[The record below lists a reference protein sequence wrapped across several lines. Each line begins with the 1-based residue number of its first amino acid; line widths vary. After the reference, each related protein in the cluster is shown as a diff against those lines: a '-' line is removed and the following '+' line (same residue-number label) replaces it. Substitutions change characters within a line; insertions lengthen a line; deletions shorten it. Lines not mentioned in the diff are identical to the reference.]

1 MSQNQKTPNLSD
13 MISQLLSDPQ
23 KMQQFSQM
31 ASSLGLGGN
40 SQQTNSPST
49 PDLSSLLSPN
59 PQNSAPA
66 PDLSLLL
73 QNLASQNIPQERT
86 TSQQNP
92 PALDLSGL
100 LSSLNGNNNTQNSSP
115 TLDFSMIE
123 KIQNAMQMF
132 SQSNPNVDLL
142 RALRP
147 LLSQKRAKKV
157 DDAIRIMQ
165 LIQIL
170 PMLKESGLFGFGG
183 EQK

>member
-1 MSQNQKTPNLSD
+1 
-13 MISQLLSDPQ
+13 
-23 KMQQFSQM
+23 M

>member
-1 MSQNQKTPNLSD
+1 
-13 MISQLLSDPQ
+13 
-23 KMQQFSQM
+23 
-31 ASSLGLGGN
+31 
-40 SQQTNSPST
+40 
-49 PDLSSLLSPN
+49 
-59 PQNSAPA
+59 
-66 PDLSLLL
+66 
-73 QNLASQNIPQERT
+73 
-86 TSQQNP
+86 
-92 PALDLSGL
+92 
-100 LSSLNGNNNTQNSSP
+100 
-115 TLDFSMIE
+115 MIE

>member
-1 MSQNQKTPNLSD
+1 M
-13 MISQLLSDPQ
+13 
-23 KMQQFSQM
+23 
-31 ASSLGLGGN
+31 
-40 SQQTNSPST
+40 
-49 PDLSSLLSPN
+49 
-59 PQNSAPA
+59 
-66 PDLSLLL
+66 LL

-92 PALDLSGL
+92 PALDLSSL
-100 LSSLNGNNNTQNSSP
+100 LSSLNGNNNAQNSSP

-170 PMLKESGLFGFGG
+170 PMLKESGLFSFGG

>member
-1 MSQNQKTPNLSD
+1 MSQNQNTPNLSD

-23 KMQQFSQM
+23 KMQRSVRWHPPWDW
-31 ASSLGLGGN
+31 AEIPSR
-40 SQQTNSPST
+40 QTLHLLQI
-49 PDLSSLLSPN
+49 LSSLLSPN

>member
-1 MSQNQKTPNLSD
+1 MSQNQNTPNLSD

-49 PDLSSLLSPN
+49 PDLS
-59 PQNSAPA
+59 
-66 PDLSLLL
+66 LLL
-73 QNLASQNIPQERT
+73 KNLASQNIPQERT